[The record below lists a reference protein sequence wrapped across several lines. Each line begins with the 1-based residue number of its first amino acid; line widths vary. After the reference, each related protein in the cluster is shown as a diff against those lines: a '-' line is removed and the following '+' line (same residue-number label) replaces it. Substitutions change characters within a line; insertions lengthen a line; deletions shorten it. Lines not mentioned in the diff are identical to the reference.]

1 MITNVESI
9 EAALA
14 GAGWRAGAE
23 ALVAEW
29 VAHRRGEI
37 EWEETWKP
45 DDRCRYLRECPGGE
59 RLLIEWVSGDTWEF
73 SILWP
78 EGWGREHVRMGWLE
92 DLQDTAS
99 SIDRAEGPFGGPPHP
114 RVPVGAI
121 SCERG
126 RRLAGD
132 VELRFELLREDLA
145 AYFFIARD
153 GTLNNLWV
161 VSIDPVHLPAAL
173 DLLERTPRHAPS
185 LWVKARGT
193 RLAWSFT
200 RLRPLLA
207 YAQIGA
213 QDLLLS
219 CPDASTAVIL
229 AHTAGHLDAAVKL
242 EMRKLP
248 DFDAGAWLAHATP
261 WPTSRSDVRSAGS
274 AGLPLAVDRS
284 GEDPSPPR
292 PPASHDQMRETPPS
306 LSDAPNAR
314 RSEVPEPAAA
324 PIELPAPSTVDQ
336 AGADSPPAPSP
347 SSPGRPDVGSAG
359 LPALPTIDPAGENPP
374 ASQPPPTDA
383 PKTPVSEVPELT
395 PEPGELAKPRFALAP
410 DASRE
415 DIQRHFS
422 AVESAIP
429 PRLTG
434 TATAVELWV
443 AIREAHNHGALPIT
457 GNWVDLVS
465 LLHTRGFLSHLPSD
479 RASRAALLILAQ
491 LSPLVRRLHHRRWAL
506 GVDS

>member
-1 MITNVESI
+1 MIIDVESI

-29 VAHRRGEI
+29 AAYRQCEI

-45 DDRCRYLRECPGGE
+45 DDRCRYLWDRPGGE
-59 RLLIEWVSGDTWEF
+59 RFMLEWVSGDTWEF

-78 EGWGREHVRMGWLE
+78 ESWGREHVRMGWLE
-92 DLQDTAS
+92 DLQDMAS

-132 VELRFELLREDLA
+132 VELRFELLLEDLA

-161 VSIDPVHLPAAL
+161 VSIDPAHLPAAL

-185 LWVKARGT
+185 LWVTAQGR
-193 RLAWSFT
+193 RRAWSFT
-200 RLRPLLA
+200 GLRPLLA

-219 CPDASTAVIL
+219 CPAASPALIL

-242 EMRKLP
+242 EMRELP
-248 DFDAGAWLAHATP
+248 DFDAGAWLAHAAP
-261 WPTSRSDVRSAGS
+261 WPTSRRDVRSAGP
-274 AGLPLAVDRS
+274 PLAVDRS

-306 LSDAPNAR
+306 MSDAPNAR
-314 RSEVPEPAAA
+314 RSEVQEPAAA

-336 AGADSPPAPSP
+336 AGANSSPAPSP
-347 SSPGRPDVGSAG
+347 SSPGRPDVGSGG
-359 LPALPTIDPAGENPP
+359 LL
-374 ASQPPPTDA
+374 ASPPPPTDA
-383 PKTPVSEVPELT
+383 LKTPLAEGPGLA
-395 PEPGELAKPRFALAP
+395 PEPAELAKPRFALAP

-434 TATAVELWV
+434 TATAVELWG

-465 LLHTRGFLSHLPSD
+465 LLHNRGFLSHLPSD